1 MVMERGEIWW
11 ANLPAPTGSAPGFRR
26 PVLVVQSDFFNV
38 SQIQTVIVA
47 AISSNLNLMAAPGNV
62 FLSASDSG
70 LPKDSVINVSQ
81 IITVNK
87 RLLTEKVSQ
96 LSRIKFQEVES
107 GLRLVLSL

>member
-1 MVMERGEIWW
+1 MERGEIWW
-11 ANLPAPTGSAPGFRR
+11 ASLPEPTGSAPGFRR

-47 AISSNLNLMAAPGNV
+47 AISSNLNLVAAPGNV
-62 FLSASDSG
+62 FLPAAKSG

-81 IITVNK
+81 VITVNK
-87 RLLTEKVSQ
+87 FLLTEKVSQ
-96 LSRIKFQEVES
+96 LSPAQMNEVEL

>member
-1 MVMERGEIWW
+1 MERGEIWW
-11 ANLPAPTGSAPGFRR
+11 ASLPEPTGSAPGFRR

-47 AISSNLNLMAAPGNV
+47 AISSNLNLVAAPGNV
-62 FLSASDSG
+62 FLPAAKSG

-81 IITVNK
+81 VITVNK
-87 RLLTEKVSQ
+87 FLLTEKVSQ
-96 LSRIKFQEVES
+96 LSPAQMNEVES

>member
-11 ANLPAPTGSAPGFRR
+11 ASLPDPTGSAPGFRR
-26 PVLVVQSDFFNV
+26 PVLVVQSDFFNL

-62 FLSASDSG
+62 FLSASLSG

-81 IITVNK
+81 VITVNK
-87 RLLTEKVSQ
+87 FLLTEKASQ
-96 LSRIKFQEVES
+96 LSSAQMGEVEA

>member
-1 MVMERGEIWW
+1 MERGEIWW
-11 ANLPAPTGSAPGFRR
+11 ASLPEPTGSAPGFRR

-47 AISSNLNLMAAPGNV
+47 AISSNLNLVAAPGNV
-62 FLSASDSG
+62 FLPAAKSG

-81 IITVNK
+81 VITVNK
-87 RLLTEKVSQ
+87 FLLTEKVSQ
-96 LSRIKFQEVES
+96 IPPAQMYEVES

>member
-1 MVMERGEIWW
+1 MERGEIWW